1 MPLLLPSEY
10 SPEAMNNY
18 TKHLVRKAFL
28 RQQLLQRIIRQRNAK
43 KLIVPN
49 LAAVRAG
56 AAKV

>member
-1 MPLLLPSEY
+1 MD
-10 SPEAMNNY
+10 
-18 TKHLVRKAFL
+18 KHAQFQLRRVFL
-28 RQQLLQRIIRQRNAK
+28 RKQLLHKIIRQRNAK

>member
-1 MPLLLPSEY
+1 MDT
-10 SPEAMNNY
+10 NY
-18 TKHLVRKAFL
+18 PGYIDGPVVFL
-28 RQQLLQRIIRQRNAK
+28 RKQLLHKIIRQRNAK